1 MAAKKAAHSTQKGKR
16 TQPRSRSAG
25 KSAAKNNR
33 TTIEERLVARK
44 QVGAIILFAVALFLL
59 CLSIIPGAS
68 AWEAVRGFY
77 FGVFGFCSYIW
88 PVVLVYVAVMTSLD
102 RPTDKLG
109 TKVIEAAIF
118 ILLLCSVIHVFTLDP
133 SGGYFTDIKNTYLAG
148 IEHKNGGAFGAILGG
163 GLFYLFGKAASAATF
178 FILMFV
184 DLMFMTGLT
193 LIRLFRTLWKPVQK
207 IERYSEER
215 IQNREQVHQENRVQR
230 KPFNV
235 DVELG
240 PSLPS
245 KDIFDNEATAE
256 LPDISDIVKPEMST
270 KSVSASTSD
279 SISHTEDE
287 KPIDLKEIIRRANN
301 PEPPKAEKSSSVPV
315 FEVDKSAASAGP
327 NGYQLPPVSLLKPP
341 VQSGRTDHSSE
352 LNENSQRLV
361 ETLKS
366 FGVETKIVDISQ
378 GPSVTRYEL
387 QPAVGVKISKITNL
401 SDDIALNL
409 AASGVRIEAPIPNKR
424 AVGIEVPNKS
434 RSIVTAREII
444 DQPEF
449 YQAKSK
455 LTVALGKD
463 ITGHAAYA
471 DLAKMPHLLIAG
483 TTGSGK
489 SVCLNSMIVS
499 ILYHA
504 KPDEVKFLMID
515 PKKVEFSVYN
525 GIPHLLVPVVGEPR
539 NAAGA
544 LNWAVTE
551 MLERYKM
558 FSDSNV
564 RDIRGYNALCE
575 KDPEKK
581 PMYQIVIVID
591 ELSDLMMAAPN
602 EVEDAICRLAQMA
615 RAAGMH
621 LLIATQRPS
630 VDVITGIIKAN
641 IPSRIAL
648 SVSSQIDSRTILDM
662 SGAEKLL
669 GNGDMLFNPIGNSKP
684 IRIQGCYLSDQEVE
698 DVVDFI
704 KRQSNC
710 EYDENVIKDIESMAV
725 KEKKKAGMDDEAAFD
740 NSDDEMLTKA
750 IEVAVEAQQISATFL
765 QRRLRVGYA
774 RAARLIDEMNQRG
787 IVGPSEGSKP
797 RKVLLSRE
805 EWLEMSALNGPTPEA
820 AQEDPESGE

>member
-1 MAAKKAAHSTQKGKR
+1 MPAQKKTRSARNRTGAAAKKRGNSTRGNTSKAKGTKAA
-16 TQPRSRSAG
+16 A
-25 KSAAKNNR
+25 
-33 TTIEERLVARK
+33 EEQMVARK
-44 QVGAIILFAVALFLL
+44 QIGAIVLFAVAIFLL
-59 CLSIIPGAS
+59 CLAIIPGAS
-68 AWEAVRGFY
+68 VWEGLRGFF
-77 FGVFGFCSYIW
+77 FGLFGFCAYIW
-88 PVVLVYVAVMTSLD
+88 PAILVYVAVMTSLD

-109 TKVIEAAIF
+109 VRVIEAAVF
-118 ILLLCSVIHVFTLDP
+118 ILLLCSVIHVFTVDA
-133 SGGYFTDIKNTYLAG
+133 GGSYFGDIKTAYLEG
-148 IEHKNGGAFGAILGG
+148 IEHRNGGALGAVLGG
-163 GLFYLFGKAASAATF
+163 GFYYLFGKAASAATL

-184 DLMFMTGLT
+184 DLMFMTGFT

-207 IERYSEER
+207 IEQYSGER
-215 IQNREQVHQENRVQR
+215 IQSREQADPGEKTPRR
-230 KPFNV
+230 KWFNV
-235 DVELG
+235 DVDLG
-240 PSLPS
+240 PSSPARDVLAQE
-245 KDIFDNEATAE
+245 DTAE
-256 LPDISDIVKPEMST
+256 LPNIRDAAEPDLLPRQPEPSEETRFVNDDRQVELKELVRRAAEPKPKPEAPA
-270 KSVSASTSD
+270 VL
-279 SISHTEDE
+279 
-287 KPIDLKEIIRRANN
+287 P
-301 PEPPKAEKSSSVPV
+301 
-315 FEVDKSAASAGP
+315 FEVKKPEEQPDTS
-327 NGYQLPPVSLLKPP
+327 GYQLPPIEILNPP
-341 VQSGRTDHSSE
+341 TRKGSVDHSAE

-424 AVGIEVPNKS
+424 AVGIEVPNQS
-434 RSIVTAREII
+434 RSMVTAREII

-449 YQAKSK
+449 YQAKSR

-463 ITGHAAYA
+463 ITGQAAYA

-489 SVCLNSMIVS
+489 SVCLNSMIIS
-499 ILYHA
+499 ILYKA
-504 KPDEVKFLMID
+504 RPDEVKFLMID

-551 MLERYKM
+551 MLERYKL
-558 FSDSNV
+558 FSDNNV
-564 RDIRGYNALCE
+564 RDIKGYNALCE
-575 KDPEKK
+575 KDENKTPL
-581 PMYQIVIVID
+581 YQIVIVID

-698 DVVDFI
+698 KVVAYI
-704 KRQSNC
+704 KEQGNC

-725 KEKKKAGMDDEAAFD
+725 KEKKKAGMDEEDSFD
-740 NSDDEMLTKA
+740 NPDDEMLTKA
-750 IEVAVEAQQISATFL
+750 IEVAVEAQQVSATFL

-787 IVGPSEGSKP
+787 VIGPSEGSKP
-797 RKVLLSRE
+797 RKVLLTRE
-805 EWLEMSALNGPTPEA
+805 AWLEMSALHDAPPEETPA
-820 AQEDPESGE
+820 AEED

>member
-1 MAAKKAAHSTQKGKR
+1 MAAKKTTRSAPKGKKA
-16 TQPRSRSAG
+16 QPRNKSGSG
-25 KSAAKNNR
+25 KSTAQNNR
-33 TTIEERLVARK
+33 MTIEERLVARK
-44 QVGAIILFAVALFLL
+44 QIGAIILFAVALFLL
-59 CLSIIPGAS
+59 CLAIIPGAS
-68 AWEAVRGFY
+68 VWEAVRGFY
-77 FGVFGFCSYIW
+77 FGIFGFCTYIW

-118 ILLLCSVIHVFTLDP
+118 ILLLCSVIHVFTVDA
-133 SGGYFTDIKNTYLAG
+133 SGGYFEDIKNAYITG
-148 IEHKNGGAFGAILGG
+148 IDHRNGGVFGAIVGG
-163 GLFYLFGKAASAATF
+163 GLFYLFGKAASAATL

-184 DLMFMTGLT
+184 DLMLMTGLT
-193 LIRLFRTLWKPVQK
+193 LIRLFRTMWKPVQK
-207 IERYSEER
+207 IERYSEEK
-215 IQNREQVHQENRVQR
+215 IQNREQARAEKPVRS

-235 DVELG
+235 DVDLG
-240 PSLPS
+240 PSLPA
-245 KDIFDNEATAE
+245 KDIFAADDTAE
-256 LPDISDIVKPEMST
+256 LPEISDVSNSEPPRPVKPVRSE
-270 KSVSASTSD
+270 
-279 SISHTEDE
+279 E
-287 KPIDLKEIIRRANN
+287 KAPDLKDIIKCANT
-301 PEPPKAEKSSSVPV
+301 PEPPKQQKAVVIPA
-315 FEVDKSAASAGP
+315 FEVNRETETSDTS
-327 NGYQLPPVSLLKPP
+327 GYQLPPVSLLKPP
-341 VQSGRTDHSSE
+341 AQTGHEDHSAE
-352 LNENSQRLV
+352 LNENSRCLV

-378 GPSVTRYEL
+378 GPAVTRYEL

-424 AVGIEVPNKS
+424 AVGIEVPNKN
-434 RSIVTAREII
+434 RSMVTAREII
-444 DQPEF
+444 DTQEF

-463 ITGHAAYA
+463 ITGQAAYA

-499 ILYHA
+499 ILYRA

-551 MLERYKM
+551 MLERYKI
-558 FSDSNV
+558 FSDNNV
-564 RDIRGYNALCE
+564 RDIRGYNALCDRDKE
-575 KDPEKK
+575 KQR
-581 PMYQIVIVID
+581 MYQIVIVID

-684 IRIQGCYLSDQEVE
+684 TRIQGCYLSDQEVE
-698 DVVDFI
+698 NVVDFI
-704 KRQSNC
+704 KKQGSC

-725 KEKKKAGMDDEAAFD
+725 KEKKKAGMDDGMSMDSA
-740 NSDDEMLTKA
+740 DDEMLTRA
-750 IEVAVEAQQISATFL
+750 IEVAVEAQQVSATFL
-765 QRRLRVGYA
+765 QRRLKVGYA

-797 RKVLLSRE
+797 RKVLLTRE
-805 EWLEMSALNGPTPEA
+805 AWLEMSALNGAPPEG
-820 AQEDPESGE
+820 EEESEGEE

>member
-1 MAAKKAAHSTQKGKR
+1 MAAKKTARSAPKGKGA
-16 TQPRSRSAG
+16 QPRSRSGG
-25 KSAAKNNR
+25 KTAAKNTR

-59 CLSIIPGAS
+59 CLAIIPGAS
-68 AWEAVRGFY
+68 VWEAVRGFY

-133 SGGYFTDIKNTYLAG
+133 SGSYFVDIKNTYLAG
-148 IEHKNGGAFGAILGG
+148 IEHKNGGAFGALLGG

-193 LIRLFRTLWKPVQK
+193 LIRLFHTLWKPVQK

-215 IQNREQVHQENRVQR
+215 IQNREQIHSENPVRR

-235 DVELG
+235 DVDLG

-245 KDIFDNEATAE
+245 NDIFDNEATAE
-256 LPDISDIVKPEMST
+256 LPEINDITEPELSKPKPAPAPIARTDE
-270 KSVSASTSD
+270 
-279 SISHTEDE
+279 E
-287 KPIDLKEIIRRANN
+287 KPVDLKDIIRRVNN
-301 PEPPKAEKSSSVPV
+301 PEPPKAAKTNVVPI
-315 FEVDKSAASAGP
+315 FEVDKTDEPAGAD
-327 NGYQLPPVSLLKPP
+327 GYQLPPVSLLNPP
-341 VQSGRTDHSSE
+341 VQVGRADHSAE

-434 RSIVTAREII
+434 RSVVTAREII
-444 DQPEF
+444 DQQEF

-463 ITGHAAYA
+463 ITGQAAYA

-558 FSDSNV
+558 FSDNNV

-575 KDPEKK
+575 KDSEKK

-698 DVVDFI
+698 EVVSFI
-704 KRQSNC
+704 KSQSNC
-710 EYDENVIKDIESMAV
+710 EYDENVIKDIESLAV
-725 KEKKKAGMDDEAAFD
+725 KEKKKAGMDDEPAFD
-740 NSDDEMLTKA
+740 NNDDEMLTKA

-797 RKVLLSRE
+797 RKVLLTRE
-805 EWLEMSALNGPTPEA
+805 DWLEMSALNGSTPEA
-820 AQEDPESGE
+820 VQEELEGGE

>member
-1 MAAKKAAHSTQKGKR
+1 MAAKKAARSTPKGKGA
-16 TQPRSRSAG
+16 QPRSRSG
-25 KSAAKNNR
+25 GNTAAKRNR

-59 CLSIIPGAS
+59 CLAIIPGAS
-68 AWEAVRGFY
+68 VWEAVRQFY
-77 FGVFGFCSYIW
+77 FGVFGFCTYIW

-133 SGGYFTDIKNTYLAG
+133 SGSYFTDIKNTYLAG

-193 LIRLFRTLWKPVQK
+193 LIRLFRTMWRPVQK

-215 IQNREQVHQENRVQR
+215 IQNREKVHQENQVRR

-235 DVELG
+235 DVDLG

-245 KDIFDNEATAE
+245 KDIFNDEATAE
-256 LPDISDIVKPEMST
+256 LPDISDVAGSEISNPMP
-270 KSVSASTSD
+270 VSAP
-279 SISHTEDE
+279 ISHTEDE
-287 KPIDLKEIIRRANN
+287 KTADLKDIIRRANN
-301 PEPPKAEKSSSVPV
+301 QDPPKAAKVRSIPV
-315 FEVDKSAASAGP
+315 FEVDKPAVSTGQD
-327 NGYQLPPVSLLKPP
+327 GYQLPPVSLLKPP
-341 VQSGRTDHSSE
+341 VQSGRTDHSAE

-444 DQPEF
+444 DRQEF

-463 ITGHAAYA
+463 ITGQAAYA

-558 FSDSNV
+558 FSDNNV

-797 RKVLLSRE
+797 RKVLLTRE
-805 EWLEMSALNGPTPEA
+805 EWLEMSALNGSAPET
-820 AQEDPESGE
+820 AQEDTESGE

>member
-1 MAAKKAAHSTQKGKR
+1 MAAKKTGRSAPKGKNA
-16 TQPRSRSAG
+16 RSSG
-25 KSAAKNNR
+25 KSGGRTAAKNNK

-59 CLSIIPGAS
+59 CLAIIPGAS
-68 AWEAVRGFY
+68 VWESVRGFY
-77 FGVFGFCSYIW
+77 FGIFGFCTYIW
-88 PVVLVYVAVMTSLD
+88 PAVLVYVAVMTSLD

-118 ILLLCSVIHVFTLDP
+118 ILLLCSVIHVFTVDP
-133 SGGYFTDIKNTYLAG
+133 SGGYFADIKSAYLSG
-148 IEHKNGGAFGAILGG
+148 IEHRNGGAFGAILGG
-163 GLFYLFGKAASAATF
+163 GLFYPFGKTAAAATL

-207 IERYSEER
+207 IERYSEEK
-215 IQNREQVHQENRVQR
+215 IQNRERERTENPVRR

-235 DVELG
+235 DVDLG
-240 PSLPS
+240 PSLPA
-245 KDIFDNEATAE
+245 KDIFAQDDTAE
-256 LPDISDIVKPEMST
+256 LPDISDVAAPPVKRPQREPEPVGEG
-270 KSVSASTSD
+270 KAP
-279 SISHTEDE
+279 E
-287 KPIDLKEIIRRANN
+287 LKDIIQRANKPD
-301 PEPPKAEKSSSVPV
+301 PEKTAKPAEPIPL
-315 FEVDKSAASAGP
+315 FEVNREAETPVAD
-327 NGYQLPPVSLLKPP
+327 GYQLPPVSLLKPP
-341 VQSGRTDHSSE
+341 AQTGREDHSAE

-424 AVGIEVPNKS
+424 AVGIEVPNKK
-434 RSIVTAREII
+434 RDMVTAREII
-444 DQPEF
+444 DTQEF
-449 YQAKSK
+449 RQAKSK

-463 ITGHAAYA
+463 ITGHSAFA

-489 SVCLNSMIVS
+489 SVCLNSMIIS

-551 MLERYKM
+551 MLERYKI
-558 FSDSNV
+558 FSDNNV

-575 KDPEKK
+575 KNPDKT

-684 IRIQGCYLSDQEVE
+684 IRIQGCFLSDAEVE
-698 DVVDFI
+698 QVVDFI
-704 KRQSNC
+704 KQQGNC
-710 EYDENVIKDIESMAV
+710 EYDENVIKDIESLAV
-725 KEKKKAGMDDEAAFD
+725 KEKKKAGLEDEASLD
-740 NSDDEMLTKA
+740 SSDDEMLTRA

-797 RKVLLSRE
+797 RKVLLTRE
-805 EWLEMSALNGPTPEA
+805 TWLEMSALNGAPP
-820 AQEDPESGE
+820 DGDSESEESEV

>member
-1 MAAKKAAHSTQKGKR
+1 MAAKKTARPAPKKGTR
-16 TQPRSRSAG
+16 TRSKSGG
-25 KSAAKNNR
+25 KTAAKNNR
-33 TTIEERLVARK
+33 MTIEERLVARK
-44 QVGAIILFAVALFLL
+44 QIGAIILFAVALFLL
-59 CLSIIPGAS
+59 CLAIIPGAS
-68 AWEAVRGFY
+68 VWEAVRGFY
-77 FGVFGFCSYIW
+77 FGVFGFCTYIW

-133 SGGYFTDIKNTYLAG
+133 SGSYFTDIKNTYLAG
-148 IEHKNGGAFGAILGG
+148 IEHKNGGAFGALLGG
-163 GLFYLFGKAASAATF
+163 GLFYLFGKVASAATF

-215 IQNREQVHQENRVQR
+215 IQNREQVHQENRVPRQ
-230 KPFNV
+230 PFNV
-235 DVELG
+235 DVDLG

-245 KDIFDNEATAE
+245 KDIFDNGATAE
-256 LPDISDIVKPEMST
+256 LPDISDIVEPEISEPKPAPVPS
-270 KSVSASTSD
+270 SR
-279 SISHTEDE
+279 TEDE
-287 KPIDLKEIIRRANN
+287 KSVDLKDIIRRVNN
-301 PEPPKAEKSSSVPV
+301 PEPPKAAKQSPVPA
-315 FEVDKSAASAGP
+315 FEVDKSVVSASTD
-327 NGYQLPPVSLLKPP
+327 GYQLPPVSLLRPP
-341 VQSGRTDHSSE
+341 AQVGRTDHSAE

-434 RSIVTAREII
+434 RSVVTAREII
-444 DQPEF
+444 DQQEF

-463 ITGHAAYA
+463 ITGQAAYA

-558 FSDSNV
+558 FSDNNV

-575 KDPEKK
+575 KDPEKN

-797 RKVLLSRE
+797 RKVLLTRE
-805 EWLEMSALNGPTPEA
+805 EWLEMSALNGSAPEA
-820 AQEDPESGE
+820 APEDTESGE

>member
-1 MAAKKAAHSTQKGKR
+1 MAAKKTA
-16 TQPRSRSAG
+16 RSAPKRG
-25 KSAAKNNR
+25 KAQPKNKSTDGKKSAAPTNR
-33 TTIEERLVARK
+33 MTIEERLVARK
-44 QVGAIILFAVALFLL
+44 QIGAIILFAIALFLL
-59 CLSIIPGAS
+59 CMAIIPGAS
-68 AWEAVRGFY
+68 VWEAVRSFY
-77 FGVFGFCSYIW
+77 FGVFGFCTYIW
-88 PVVLVYVAVMTSLD
+88 PVILVYVAVMTSLD
-102 RPTDKLG
+102 RPTDRLG

-118 ILLLCSVIHVFTLDP
+118 ILLLCSVIHVFTVDG
-133 SGGYFTDIKNTYLAG
+133 GGYFEDIQTAYIFG
-148 IEHKNGGAFGAILGG
+148 IDHRNGGALGAIIGG
-163 GLFYLFGKAASAATF
+163 GLYYMFGKAASAATL

-184 DLMFMTGLT
+184 DLMLMTGLT
-193 LIRLFRTLWKPVQK
+193 LIRLFRTMWKPVQK
-207 IERYSEER
+207 IERYSEEK
-215 IQNREQVHQENRVQR
+215 IQNREQMRDQKQVRR

-235 DVELG
+235 DVDLG

-245 KDIFDNEATAE
+245 KDVLAGEDTAE
-256 LPDISDIVKPEMST
+256 LPDINDVEIPEPP
-270 KSVSASTSD
+270 VRQPPA
-279 SISHTEDE
+279 EE
-287 KPIDLKEIIRRANN
+287 KIPDLKDIIRRANTT
-301 PEPPKAEKSSSVPV
+301 PEPSKTTRAADIPA
-315 FEVDKSAASAGP
+315 FEVHKEAESPDIS
-327 NGYQLPPVSLLKPP
+327 GYQLPPVGLLKPP
-341 VQSGRTDHSSE
+341 VQTGREDHSAE
-352 LNENSQRLV
+352 LNENSRCLV

-424 AVGIEVPNKS
+424 AVGIEVPNKN
-434 RSIVTAREII
+434 RAMVTAREII
-444 DQPEF
+444 DRDEF

-463 ITGHAAYA
+463 ITGQAAYA

-499 ILYHA
+499 ILYRA
-504 KPDEVKFLMID
+504 RPDEVKFLMID

-551 MLERYKM
+551 MLERYKI
-558 FSDSNV
+558 FSDNNV
-564 RDIRGYNALCE
+564 RDIRGYNALCDKDKE
-575 KDPEKK
+575 KQR
-581 PMYQIVIVID
+581 MYQIVIVID

-684 IRIQGCYLSDQEVE
+684 TRIQGCYLSDQEVE
-698 DVVDFI
+698 SVVAFI
-704 KRQSNC
+704 KKQGNC
-710 EYDENVIKDIESMAV
+710 EYDENVIKDIESMAI
-725 KEKKKAGMDDEAAFD
+725 KEKKKAGMDDD
-740 NSDDEMLTKA
+740 LSTDGSDDEMLTKA
-750 IEVAVEAQQISATFL
+750 IEVAVEAQQVSATFL

-797 RKVLLSRE
+797 RKVLLTRE
-805 EWLEMSALNGPTPEA
+805 AWLEMSALNGAPPEA
-820 AQEDPESGE
+820 EDEDGGEE

>member
-1 MAAKKAAHSTQKGKR
+1 MAAKKTDRSAPKGKGTQSR
-16 TQPRSRSAG
+16 TRSG
-25 KSAAKNNR
+25 KKTAAKNKR

-44 QVGAIILFAVALFLL
+44 QVGAIVLFAVALFLL
-59 CLSIIPGAS
+59 CLAIIPGAS
-68 AWEAVRGFY
+68 VWEGVREFY
-77 FGVFGFCSYIW
+77 FGIFGFCTYIW
-88 PVVLVYVAVMTSLD
+88 PVILVYVAVMTSLD

-133 SGGYFTDIKNTYLAG
+133 SGSYFSDIKNTYLAG

-207 IERYSEER
+207 IERYSEDR
-215 IQNREQVHQENRVQR
+215 IQNREQVRQENRVPR
-230 KPFNV
+230 KLFNV
-235 DVELG
+235 DVDLG

-245 KDIFDNEATAE
+245 KDIFDNGATAE
-256 LPDISDIVKPEMST
+256 LPDISDIVEPEISEPKPAP
-270 KSVSASTSD
+270 VSSPR
-279 SISHTEDE
+279 TEDE
-287 KPIDLKEIIRRANN
+287 KSVDLKDIIRRVNN
-301 PEPPKAEKSSSVPV
+301 PEPPKVAKQSPVPA
-315 FEVDKSAASAGP
+315 FEVDKSVVPASTD
-327 NGYQLPPVSLLKPP
+327 GYQLPPVSLLRPP
-341 VQSGRTDHSSE
+341 AQIGRTDHSAE

-444 DQPEF
+444 DQQEF

-463 ITGHAAYA
+463 ITGQAAYA

-558 FSDSNV
+558 FSDNNV

-725 KEKKKAGMDDEAAFD
+725 KEKKKSGMDDEYAFD

-797 RKVLLSRE
+797 RKVLLTRE
-805 EWLEMSALNGPTPEA
+805 EWLEMSALNGSAPEA
-820 AQEDPESGE
+820 APEDTESGE

>member
-1 MAAKKAAHSTQKGKR
+1 MAAKKTARSAPKGKG
-16 TQPRSRSAG
+16 TQPRSRSGG
-25 KSAAKNNR
+25 KTAAKNNR

-59 CLSIIPGAS
+59 CLAIIPGAS
-68 AWEAVRGFY
+68 VWEAVRGFY

-133 SGGYFTDIKNTYLAG
+133 SGSYFVDIKNTYLAG
-148 IEHKNGGAFGAILGG
+148 IEHKNGGAFGALLGG

-193 LIRLFRTLWKPVQK
+193 LIRLFHTLWKPVQK

-215 IQNREQVHQENRVQR
+215 IQNREQIHSENPVRR

-235 DVELG
+235 DVDLG

-245 KDIFDNEATAE
+245 NDIFDNEATAE
-256 LPDISDIVKPEMST
+256 LPEINDITEPELSKPKPAPAPIARTDE
-270 KSVSASTSD
+270 
-279 SISHTEDE
+279 E
-287 KPIDLKEIIRRANN
+287 KPVDLKDIIRRVNN
-301 PEPPKAEKSSSVPV
+301 PEPPKAAKTNAVPI
-315 FEVDKSAASAGP
+315 FEVDKTDEPAGAD
-327 NGYQLPPVSLLKPP
+327 GYQLPPVSLLNPP
-341 VQSGRTDHSSE
+341 VQVGRADHSAE

-434 RSIVTAREII
+434 RSVVTAREII
-444 DQPEF
+444 DQQEF

-463 ITGHAAYA
+463 ITGQAAYA

-558 FSDSNV
+558 FSDNNV

-698 DVVDFI
+698 EVVSFI
-704 KRQSNC
+704 KSQSNC
-710 EYDENVIKDIESMAV
+710 EYDENVIKDIESLAV
-725 KEKKKAGMDDEAAFD
+725 KEKKKAGMDDESAFD
-740 NSDDEMLTKA
+740 NNDDEMLTKA

-797 RKVLLSRE
+797 RKVLLTRE
-805 EWLEMSALNGPTPEA
+805 DWLEMSALNGSTPEA
-820 AQEDPESGE
+820 VQEELEGGE